1 MKGLQIASHFM
12 AFIADSFV
20 KMQETFKWPCESLC
34 NICNELEN
42 FGYSYIKEMQVYFL
56 VTFQLLW
63 ENTIKKAT

>member
-1 MKGLQIASHFM
+1 MKGLQIASHLM
-12 AFIADSFV
+12 AFVVDSFV
-20 KMQETFKWPCESLC
+20 EMQETCKWPCESLC

-42 FGYSYIKEMQVYFL
+42 FSYSYIKKMQVYFL